1 MKEKGRIPEESHQM
15 PELCYKKTET
25 QNLANLFFFFLKK
38 ADKNDLK
45 FCSQKGKQGI

>member
-15 PELCYKKTET
+15 PVYTSVTKKPRHKTL
-25 QNLANLFFFFLKK
+25 QIFFFFLKK

-45 FCSQKGKQGI
+45 FCS

>member
-15 PELCYKKTET
+15 PVYTLLPKNQDTKPCKS
-25 QNLANLFFFFLKK
+25 FFFFKKK

-45 FCSQKGKQGI
+45 FCS

>member
-15 PELCYKKTET
+15 PVLCYKKTET
-25 QNLANLFFFFLKK
+25 QNLANLFFFLKK
-38 ADKNDLK
+38 ADKKDLK

>member
-15 PELCYKKTET
+15 PVYTLLQKNRDTKPSK
-25 QNLANLFFFFLKK
+25 NFFFFLKK

-45 FCSQKGKQGI
+45 FCS